1 MVRNTVIKLVSTY
14 ENRPKLLVK
23 RNATNEV
30 RDGPGTSK
38 LKEVGDKPSTSKQ
51 KKVTSC
57 KNIRQLMYREFEHAS
72 RYMEASPI
80 TLSKESKD
88 SSNKGFNRKGF
99 NRKGFNNKGLSS
111 KGIISKGLSSKGFSN
126 NLS

>member
-30 RDGPGTSK
+30 RDGPGT
-38 LKEVGDKPSTSKQ
+38 
-51 KKVTSC
+51 
-57 KNIRQLMYREFEHAS
+57 N
-72 RYMEASPI
+72 MEASPI